1 MYTRLQNETQ
11 MEVSNM
17 KNTENDIGMPNKQTH
32 YINSAKQPIEILQS
46 IFTPKEFQA
55 FCFGNELKY
64 RMRADYKG
72 QEESD
77 MHKAIVYNYWRKL
90 SKEGHTINPVK
101 DIPPKDYKYDFF
113 MWFIYIWQITT
124 YYDRI

>member
-1 MYTRLQNETQ
+1 
-11 MEVSNM
+11 M
-17 KNTENDIGMPNKQTH
+17 KNTEIGMPNKQTH

-72 QEESD
+72 QRESD

-113 MWFIYIWQITT
+113 M
-124 YYDRI
+124 